1 MVDGADYVGTIK
13 IEALQ
18 GVPRDEWDD
27 TTIAELMRTDVPSAH
42 PDWLLRQAV
51 EAMDAAAV
59 DRLPVTD
66 DRGLFIGV
74 VTMEEI
80 IKLDDILDVTGDEG

>member
-1 MVDGADYVGTIK
+1 MGRHLIADV
-13 IEALQ
+13 
-18 GVPRDEWDD
+18 
-27 TTIAELMRTDVPSAH
+27 MRTDLPTAR

-51 EAMDAAAV
+51 EAMDGSAV

-66 DRGLFIGV
+66 GRGLFIGV

-80 IKLDDILDVTGDEG
+80 IKLDDILDVTGDAG

>member
-1 MVDGADYVGTIK
+1 MSVRID
-13 IEALQ
+13 ELQ
-18 GVPRDEWDD
+18 QVPRDEWET
-27 TTIAELMRTDVPSAH
+27 TTIESIMRTDIPTGR

-51 EAMDAAAV
+51 EAMDSSAV

-74 VTMEEI
+74 VTTDEI
-80 IKLDDILDVTGDEG
+80 IKLDDILDVTGPAD